1 MNLKNTINLI
11 TKSDYTRASSS
22 WNWYQFWNST
32 FASRLTYFYHNN
44 DFFTSIPFVQ
54 IYSILLDFSKNDKF
68 SYHKF
73 LFPHTSES
81 LSRKRKGSRLK
92 KLGRYS
98 LTHLVPFTKSHT
110 SLKMRISQKVRKS
123 QVSNKFHRFLGAR
136 AGHLYHRH
144 FESYSP
150 LFKRHYFQMFN
161 PYVRVSSRVVG
172 IYPQENRRTI
182 VRWRELQK
190 NAKNFKRAHFLNL
203 LLTLTKKVRITTLTK
218 KFYPLIQKYVNRR
231 LNYKLNKRPKYHLLP
246 RQSSYLNVRGRINIK
261 AHGSLHRLL
270 TRRAYFF
277 YKSSARKLNVRS
289 LNFRKKSKNLKFNW
303 KRQYTPWRKKP
314 LWSSSMFSKRR
325 RQLVSSR
332 NLRGV
337 LSRRVLLTM
346 LSSDRRMRG
355 RVKKP
360 QSMVLLRRSFFDPRT
375 WRQRRLISV
384 YKGLFGTMRRTKRSF
399 RRRARRKKQIRSK
412 TRGKKRRKMSIL
424 RSRAKVRPNP
434 TIRKLKRL
442 QSPSRSRKVTATYI
456 SQKRNQPV
464 VKFLKLRATNV
475 NKLIAREGA
484 LRGYRRLRRGLK
496 KANKRRAWR
505 VKKSSK
511 KNNAVVKSLWFPRK
525 SLSQIF
531 LRRYPKRNKMPTTSS
546 TLRGFRKFSYRDFN
560 LRRFN
565 SGMCRVLQR
574 TLVQRILKSFRLK
587 SKRSSRRKS
596 LAPLFLLFKQTFIA
610 PNRLMRRSAISRIKN
625 RFIKKA
631 RKKNNKWVVLRKRQ
645 KAKRQA
651 KRRKRDALK
660 AASEGASPEA
670 IRAIKNPL
678 KKKRR
683 KSLKSKKSQLISE
696 EKVGTFH
703 LKNLSFRRG
712 DLRSIPNKSYRS
724 LRRLPFYSSSYF
736 EMQKSPKYKPLFK
749 SFYSRFKNISTQIPL
764 LGYSIGKPQNVS
776 FHSQYRAPFVF
787 SMFGFLYV
795 QTNKLYTTLRRN
807 DSRVYSRIQRHKY
820 SFFYKNDIKRFY
832 LRKSGKLKLLSS
844 FIDPLNFVN
853 HSVLHKNLFKRYL
866 HPITGVYSMPSDG
879 TMAASHLHV
888 RSELKNYQITP
899 QRYTRNLSHNTF
911 FEPRIKRIRFKP
923 GYSRIWRRAREA
935 INHSL
940 SLHFRYQYRLTR
952 HLNKLQR
959 VKDNSQFKMYDWSL
973 LRVVLNTHFVY
984 DLHTSLT
991 MIQSHLV
998 FVNGICSVNPSLQL
1012 HLGDFIQIPVDLK
1025 YYVLHRWLV
1034 NFNLHK
1040 RLRLTKLSQS
1050 KNNKSRYDL
1059 SKQRSTHLPDWIFK
1073 AGYRS
1078 FDIPKYLEVDYFT
1091 LSAFIIYE
1099 PFSPSD
1105 FNPLAHLESR
1115 TNILNM
1121 YNWKYIN

>member
-1 MNLKNTINLI
+1 MNLKNTLNLI
-11 TKSDYTRASSS
+11 TKSDYTQTPSN

-32 FASRLTYFYHNN
+32 FASRITYFYHNN
-44 DFFTSIPFVQ
+44 DFFTSISFVQ
-54 IYSILLDFSKNDKF
+54 ILRILFKFSKNGKF

-73 LFPHTSES
+73 LFPHTSEPF
-81 LSRKRKGSRLK
+81 SRRRKGSRLK
-92 KLGRYS
+92 KLGNHS
-98 LTHLVPFTKSHT
+98 LTYLVPFSKPHNALRLSAF
-110 SLKMRISQKVRKS
+110 RRARKTQTLS
-123 QVSNKFHRFLGAR
+123 KFRRLLSAR
-136 AGHLYHRH
+136 AGHLHHHH
-144 FESYSP
+144 FESYSS
-150 LFKRHYFQMFN
+150 LLKRHYFQMFN
-161 PYVRVSSRVVG
+161 PYIRVSSHVVG
-172 IYPQENRRTI
+172 IYPQETRRTI

-203 LLTLTKKVRITTLTK
+203 LLTLTKKVRVTTLTRK
-218 KFYPLIQKYVNRR
+218 YYPLVQKYVNRR
-231 LNYKLNKRPKYHLLP
+231 LDYKLNKRPKYHLLP
-246 RQSSYLNVRGRINIK
+246 RQSSYLNIRGRINLR

-277 YKSSARKLNVRS
+277 YKASVRKLNIRA
-289 LNFRKKSKNLKFNW
+289 LNFRRKSKNLKFNW
-303 KRQYTPWRKKP
+303 KRQFAPWRKKP
-314 LWSSSMFSKRR
+314 LWTSSMFSKRR
-325 RQLVSSR
+325 AYVFSSK
-332 NLRGV
+332 NLHSV
-337 LSRRVLLTM
+337 LNRRVLLTT
-346 LSSDRRMRG
+346 LSSDRRMKG
-355 RVKKP
+355 RVRKP
-360 QSMVLLRRSFFDPRT
+360 QSMALLRRSFFNPRT
-375 WRQRRLISV
+375 GSQRRINSI
-384 YKGLFGTMRRTKRSF
+384 YRGLFRTMRRNKRSF
-399 RRRARRKKQIRSK
+399 RRRARRKKSTNFK
-412 TRGKKRRKMSIL
+412 TKGKKRKKMSIL
-424 RSRAKVRPNP
+424 RIRAKVRPNP

-442 QSPSRSRKVTATYI
+442 RAPSRSRGVSSNRI
-456 SQKRNQPV
+456 VQKKRQPV
-464 VKFLKLRATNV
+464 TRFLKLRATNV

-484 LRGYRRLRRGLK
+484 LLGYRRLRRGLK
-496 KANKRRAWR
+496 KTNKRHVKR
-505 VKKSSK
+505 VKKVSKRGIISSK
-511 KNNAVVKSLWFPRK
+511 SLLFHK
-525 SLSQIF
+525 KTLIQVF
-531 LRRYPKRNKMPTTSS
+531 LRRYPKRSKMPTSGT
-546 TLRGFRKFSYRDFN
+546 TLRGFRKYPLRDFS

-565 SGMCRVLQR
+565 IGTCRLIQR
-574 TLVQRILKSFRLK
+574 ILVQRVSKSFRLK

-596 LAPLFLLFKQTFIA
+596 LAPLFLFLNQAFLA
-610 PNRLMRRSAISRIKN
+610 PNRLMRKSAISKIKN
-625 RFIKKA
+625 RFVKKP
-631 RKKNNKWVVLRKRQ
+631 RKKNNKWVILRKRQ
-645 KAKRQA
+645 KSKRQA

-660 AASEGASPEA
+660 AASEGASPEVV
-670 IRAIKNPL
+670 RAIKKPL
-678 KKKRR
+678 KRRR
-683 KSLKSKKSQLISE
+683 KKVSKFKRNSDVGEERGRIPYLNSLCIRR
-696 EKVGTFH
+696 G
-703 LKNLSFRRG
+703 SFRSPLNRG
-712 DLRSIPNKSYRS
+712 YKS
-724 LRRLPFYSSSYF
+724 LRRLPFFNSSYF
-736 EMQKSPKYKPLFK
+736 ELQKSPKYSPLFTG
-749 SFYSRFKNISTQIPL
+749 FYSRFKITSTQAL
-764 LGYSIGKPQNVS
+764 LLNYSVGKPQNLS
-776 FHSQYRAPFVF
+776 FYSQYRAPFVF

-844 FIDPLNFVN
+844 FVDPLNFVN

-899 QRYTRNLSHNTF
+899 LRYTRNLSHNTF

-935 INHSL
+935 INYSL
-940 SLHFRYQYRLTR
+940 SFHFRYQYRLTR

-959 VKDNSQFKMYDWSL
+959 VQNNSQFKMYDWSL

-1059 SKQRSTHLPDWIFK
+1059 SKQRSTHLPDWIFR

-1099 PFSPSD
+1099 PFSSSD
-1105 FNPLAHLESR
+1105 FNPLAHLEAR
-1115 TNILNM
+1115 TSILNM